1 MDKVLFGGAR
11 DFSDMYIKE
20 EPVVYDS
27 EEMEDAGFDT
37 QEYRQDV
44 KIEINSDDSDVESI
58 DGGEELEDNSSEFL
72 PLILIQKI
80 KKNNFYNR
88 LNNYKSFFIKIVFLQ
103 LIAFVIRSMIASRC
117 LLVKVHCILLL
128 LMNG

>member
-72 PLILIQKI
+72 SLILIDRCLPNHVCYTKN
-80 KKNNFYNR
+80 KKKPISITG
-88 LNNYKSFFIKIVFLQ
+88 LTITKVSLSKSFFYN
-103 LIAFVIRSMIASRC
+103 S
-117 LLVKVHCILLL
+117 
-128 LMNG
+128 

>member
-1 MDKVLFGGAR
+1 MEYSPSEVVSCILEELMDKVLFGGAT

-72 PLILIQKI
+72 SSILIDRCLPNHVCYTKN

-88 LNNYKSFFIKIVFLQ
+88 LNNYKSFFIKIVF
-103 LIAFVIRSMIASRC
+103 FY
-117 LLVKVHCILLL
+117 
-128 LMNG
+128 N